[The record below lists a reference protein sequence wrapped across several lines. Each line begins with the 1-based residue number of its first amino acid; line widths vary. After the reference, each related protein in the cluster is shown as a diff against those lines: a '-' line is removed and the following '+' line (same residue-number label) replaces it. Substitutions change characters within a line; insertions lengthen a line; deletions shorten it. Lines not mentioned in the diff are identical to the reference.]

1 MYCRYFIKNLLF
13 YLIYLDTH
21 FCFLIFLFCFCFL
34 FIIAKYFFPFFCL
47 PPPRLDFFSICE
59 GTLNVKPF
67 CIVDVF
73 LIESQIKGVKENQ
86 GPTQGVCF
94 AEVSI
99 FNLKCLLRK
108 SQL

>member
-13 YLIYLDTH
+13 YFIYLDTH

-34 FIIAKYFFPFFCL
+34 FIITKYFFPFFRL

-59 GTLNVKPF
+59 GTLNVKLF

-73 LIESQIKGVKENQ
+73 LIESQNNKGSKRKPGTNSRCLFYR
-86 GPTQGVCF
+86 GVH
-94 AEVSI
+94 
-99 FNLKCLLRK
+99 L
-108 SQL
+108 